1 MYGWMSGHMNG
12 RRKEVWNDREMDVFM
27 VAWMDERMYGCLN
40 G

>member
-1 MYGWMSGHMNG
+1 MD

-27 VAWMDERMYGCLN
+27 VAWMDERMHGCMN